1 MTTIVENASIVTQDK
16 DDDFIESD
24 DIGIVANR
32 ISAMGVGFAANHKAE
47 PYCFIDST
55 GKFAIPGLSTAISS
69 RLMRPRKALSMVC
82 RSSLFAL
89 ILGFIQLERI

>member
-55 GKFAIPGLSTAISS
+55 GKFAIPGLINGYFQSADASTKGAFDGVP
-69 RLMRPRKALSMVC
+69 LQ
-82 RSSLFAL
+82 
-89 ILGFIQLERI
+89 FICTHFGLYPT